1 MLKVVVL
8 HATARGLSW
17 NLVNII
23 PILSFDA
30 RQCRS
35 GSSPTCLQSTLRL
48 HRHMCMQRGYCVK
61 EQPWNSKGAVQ
72 RKVKTPACSILS
84 PFTYG
89 REVPSSAV

>member
-48 HRHMCMQRGYCVK
+48 HLGICCMQGGCCVK
-61 EQPWNSKGAVQ
+61 EQPWYSRKGQ
-72 RKVKTPACSILS
+72 SR
-84 PFTYG
+84 G
-89 REVPSSAV
+89 R